1 MLLNAFML
9 PAVLIHA
16 SSSVIYSCRLLA
28 SAMGA
33 SLTALHTEAIFVA
46 ARQSTDKSRH
56 KVNPG
61 LLYTPQG
68 ADGIGLVSMD
78 VAICT

>member
-1 MLLNAFML
+1 
-9 PAVLIHA
+9 
-16 SSSVIYSCRLLA
+16 
-28 SAMGA
+28 MGA